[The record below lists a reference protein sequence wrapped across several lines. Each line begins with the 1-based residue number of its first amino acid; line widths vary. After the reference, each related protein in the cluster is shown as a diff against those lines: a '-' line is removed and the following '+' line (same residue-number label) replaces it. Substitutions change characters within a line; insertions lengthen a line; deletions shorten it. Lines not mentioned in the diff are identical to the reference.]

1 MKPSQ
6 KLALR
11 LSEVRQKLN
20 ELLAIDAPTEEQRGE
35 LASLTQEYQ
44 KLEPEYRAAVIAD
57 SDAPGATETRT
68 EDAGESAEY
77 RALVERSQLGAFLAE
92 AASGRELKDG
102 AEAELRAEVFG
113 DAARPGLVPW
123 EVLLPRQ
130 TEDRVDAPVNIGSTS
145 GVGTNQQTI
154 LARVFADTAAAF
166 VGVAMP
172 SVGIGEASYPVFEDG
187 ATAEL
192 TAKGTAKDAEAAT
205 ISAKVLSPTR
215 LTARY
220 VLRVEDAARLM
231 GLEEALRADLRG
243 TLGEQLDEQV
253 IAGDG
258 TAPNFGG
265 FFDDGAGISSA
276 SSPTVQSKYEDV
288 APMAANAIDGRYC
301 RSAMGA
307 RLLFNV
313 TGLQRA
319 AALFPSTGA
328 YSAADYLK
336 EHSGGVMASVHVPE
350 LANKKS
356 KILTYRMDRGMGSAV
371 CPVWQGLEIIRDQYT
386 GAAKGEIALTAI
398 ALHAFAILRT
408 DAYYIQEIQET
419 A

>member
-1 MKPSQ
+1 MKASQ

-20 ELLAIDAPTEEQRGE
+20 ELLAIDAPSEEQRSE

-44 KLEPEYRAAVIAD
+44 KLEPEYRAALIAE
-57 SDAPGATETRT
+57 SDAGAQTETRE
-68 EDAGESAEY
+68 EDGESAEY
-77 RALVERSQLGAFLAE
+77 RALVERSQLGAYLCE

-123 EVLLPRQ
+123 DVLLPREA
-130 TEDRVDAPVNIGSTS
+130 TEDRVDAATNIANAS

-166 VGVAMP
+166 MGVAMP
-172 SVGIGEASYPVFEDG
+172 SVGIGEASYPVFSDG
-187 ATAEL
+187 AEADL
-192 TAKGTAKDAEAAT
+192 VAKGTAKDAEAAT

-215 LTARY
+215 LSARY
-220 VLRVEDAARLM
+220 ILRVEDSARLM

-243 TLGEQLDEQV
+243 TLGEQLDAQV
-253 IAGDG
+253 ISGDG
-258 TAPNFGG
+258 TAPNFTG
-265 FFDDGAGISSA
+265 FMDDGAGISSA
-276 SSPTVQSKYEDV
+276 TSPTAQSKYEDV

-307 RLLFNV
+307 KLLFNV

-319 AALFPSTGA
+319 AALFPTNGG

-336 EHSGGVMASVHVPE
+336 DHSGGVMASVHMPE
-350 LANKKS
+350 LASKKS
-356 KILTYRMDRGMGSAV
+356 KVLTYRQDRGGGSAV
-371 CPVWQGLEIIRDQYT
+371 CPVWQGLEILRDPWSK
-386 GAAKGEIALTAI
+386 ASSGEISLTAV

-408 DAYYIQEIQET
+408 DAYYIQALQES

>member
-20 ELLAIDAPTEEQRGE
+20 ELLALDAPNEEQRSE

-44 KLEPEYRAAVIAD
+44 KLEPEYRAAVIAE
-57 SDAPGATETRT
+57 SDGPATETRE
-68 EDAGESAEY
+68 EDGESAEY
-77 RALVERSQLGAFLAE
+77 RALVERSQLGAYLCE

-113 DAARPGLVPW
+113 DRARPGLVPW
-123 EVLLPRQ
+123 DVLLPRQ
-130 TEDRVDAPVNIGSTS
+130 EEDRVDAATNIANAS

-166 VGVAMP
+166 MGVAMP

-187 ATAEL
+187 AEAEL
-192 TAKGTAKDAEAAT
+192 VAKGTAKDAEAAT

-215 LTARY
+215 LSARY

-243 TLGEQLDEQV
+243 TLGEQLDAQV
-253 IAGDG
+253 ISGDG
-258 TAPNFGG
+258 TAPNFTG
-265 FFDDGAGISSA
+265 FMDDGAGISSA
-276 SSPTVQSKYEDV
+276 ASPTAQSKYEDV

-319 AALFPSTGA
+319 AALFPTNGG

-336 EHSGGVMASVHVPE
+336 DHSGGVMASVHMPE
-350 LANKKS
+350 LSSKKS
-356 KILTYRMDRGMGSAV
+356 KVLTYRQDRGMGSAV
-371 CPVWQGLEIIRDQYT
+371 CPLWQGLEVIRDNFS
-386 GAAKGEIALTAI
+386 GAQRGEVALTAI